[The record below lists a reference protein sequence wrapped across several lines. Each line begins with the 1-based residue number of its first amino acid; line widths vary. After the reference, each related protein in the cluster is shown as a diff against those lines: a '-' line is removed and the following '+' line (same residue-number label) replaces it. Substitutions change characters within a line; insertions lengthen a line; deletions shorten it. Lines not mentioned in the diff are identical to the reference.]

1 MLVEDKADP
10 QKYNHGL
17 ELTPKALLNANSHEH
32 VLASQ
37 LEVLWAKI
45 QQGHFQG
52 IGL

>member
-1 MLVEDKADP
+1 MLVEDKAG
-10 QKYNHGL
+10 QQRYNHDL
-17 ELTPKALLNANSHEH
+17 ELKPKALSNANSHEH